1 MNCRAEIVFR
11 VRVPVIFPEGVHPG
25 AGGKASLLMVERDGS
40 GQPIL
45 RGSAVAGVLRSA
57 YASSDGASD
66 AAVWFGEAVRED
78 AFSNPSRI
86 VAEDARFSLKN
97 GHVLPVMTHNAIIRH
112 TRAVYESAL
121 FSEERIPPGAKTAIS
136 LAVTCPADELSA
148 AESFIKDIVALFEGG
163 LFFGGAVARGMG
175 RAVVTE
181 EGASWKKYVLSDMTG
196 AVEWLDDQY
205 TLRQGRTIAGMSP
218 LRVKHELSADALRIE
233 LVLRLGWGQDLLVA
247 EGHEMYPMKRQH
259 ADGQEHWV
267 LPGSSL
273 RGLLR
278 GWISRLAAREGLP
291 VADDAARYQ
300 SDGPMDVALLGWGG
314 EGDAAVRKTLRDAPD
329 LLECPVMRLFG
340 SLYAKGRVHVSDAY
354 AKVAN
359 EGRQA
364 QRRKHVAVD
373 RFSGGANEGALF
385 DNYVLVGEDLRFP
398 AVITV
403 VDPEEREVRWLAQA
417 LKALD
422 LGLIRFGSSKASG
435 RMTFEKPVRADGK
448 MSEMFVAEM
457 DRRISE

>member
-25 AGGKASLLMVERDGS
+25 AGGKASLLKVERDGS

-57 YASSDGASD
+57 YASSEGASD
-66 AAVWFGEAVRED
+66 PAVWFGEAVSEE
-78 AFSNPSRI
+78 ASNPSRV
-86 VAEDARFSLKN
+86 VAEDARFNLKK

-121 FSEERIPPGAKTAIS
+121 FCEERIPPGAKAAFS
-136 LAVTCPADELSA
+136 LVVTCPEGEMSA
-148 AESFIKDIVALFEGG
+148 AESFIKDIVALFDGG

-181 EGASWKKYVLSDMTG
+181 DGASWKKYVLSNVTG
-196 AVEWLDDQY
+196 AAEWLDDQY
-205 TLRQGRTIAGMSP
+205 ALRQGLTIAGMLP
-218 LRVKHELSADALRIE
+218 LRVKHELSEDALRIE
-233 LVLRLGWGQDLLVA
+233 LVLRLGRGQDLLVA

-291 VADDAARYQ
+291 VADDVARYQ

-314 EGDAAVRKTLRDAPD
+314 ESDASVRTTFQDAPD
-329 LLECPVMRLFG
+329 RLKCPVMRLFG

-354 AKVAN
+354 AKVAD

-385 DNYVLVGEDLRFP
+385 ENAVLAGEELRFP
-398 AVITV
+398 AVIAV
-403 VDPEEREVRWLAQA
+403 ADPEEREIRWLAQA

-422 LGLIRFGSSKASG
+422 LGLIRVGSSKASG
-435 RMTFEKPVRADGK
+435 RMTFEKPLRATGK
-448 MSEMFVAEM
+448 GRDIFLKLMGQEV
-457 DRRISE
+457 